1 MSGLGFVQG
10 LGDVGNDVFNVFN
23 TDRQPHQVFAHTGT
37 LQLVCVEL
45 AVGSGGRVASQG
57 LGIADVHQAQDQI
70 QGVDELRAGLAA
82 TLDAEAQNAG
92 GLAATDLVAGGLI
105 GAVGQAG
112 VVYPL
117 NGRMI
122 LQELGNLLGVVA
134 VTFHTQGQGF
144 QALHDQERVER
155 RQGRAGVTQRH
166 DTAAAEQGS
175 CAQSVGVNHSVVGG
189 VRLVHHRDFTGVG
202 FPVELAGIHYYT
214 SYRGAVTADVL
225 GQRVNDD
232 ICAMLEWTAQEG
244 RGYSVINN
252 QRNAVPVGDFGPFL
266 NIHHVAG
273 GVADGFAEQGAGLV
287 INGVFDSL
295 KIIVAHHLA
304 LNALI
309 GQ

>member
-23 TDRQPHQVFAHTGT
+23 ADRQAHQVFTDTRT
-37 LQLVCVEL
+37 LELVSVEL
-45 AVGSGGRVASQG
+45 AVSGGSRVASQR
-57 LGIADVHQAQDQI
+57 LRIADVHQPQDQAH
-70 QGVDELRAGLAA
+70 GVDEFGAGFTTAF
-82 TLDAEAQNAG
+82 DAETQNAG
-92 GLAATDLVAGGLI
+92 SLAATDFVAGGLVR
-105 GAVGQAG
+105 AVGQSCI
-112 VVYPL
+112 VHPF
-117 NGRMI
+117 NGRVI
-122 LQELGNLLGVVA
+122 LQELRNFFGVFA
-134 VTFHTQGQGF
+134 VTFHAQCQSF
-144 QALHDQERVER
+144 QTLHNQERVEW
-155 RQGRAGVTQRH
+155 RQGGAGVAQRH
-166 DTAAAEQGS
+166 DTAAADKGS
-175 CAQSVGVNHSVVGG
+175 CAQSFGVNHSVVGG
-189 VRLVHHRDFTGVG
+189 VRLVHHREFIGVG
-202 FPVELAGIHYYT
+202 FPVELAGIHYDT
-214 SYRGAVTADVL
+214 SHRGAVTADVL

-304 LNALI
+304 LNALT